1 MAIQIFGTDLSDST
15 IEHARAGIYSSAI
28 EKDVSGTRLKRFFSK
43 RDGTYQI
50 KRSVREICTFARQN
64 ITADPPFSRLDLIS
78 CRNVLIYLGPQLHK
92 QCIPQFHYAL
102 NPGGYLILGPAE
114 SVGSFDEL
122 FELVDKR
129 NKIYAK
135 KNVAT
140 PHHVDLVSYR
150 GFKPRHPDARGLASD
165 GTTTAQ
171 LQQIADRIMLSAY
184 APAAV
189 VIDREIRVQQ
199 FRGRTDLFLEHAPGP
214 ATFNLLQL
222 VRPTMVADLRS
233 TIHHAL
239 KTARPARKERTL
251 VKYDGKIRE
260 VNIEVVPFKVPASDK
275 SWLLVIFDETTKGTR
290 PGKLPRVVGKTARER
305 EITQLERELAASK
318 ESLQAIIE
326 EQEST
331 NEELKSANEEIESS
345 NEELQSTNEELETAK
360 EELQSTNEELTTL
373 NEELS
378 NRNLE
383 MMQVNSDLNNLLASM
398 QLPIVMVD
406 NTLTV
411 RRATPAARQ
420 AFNILQTD
428 IGRPLRELRPNFDV
442 PDLEDILRAVIQT
455 ASTRKRR
462 IVDKDGHEYSLRVR
476 PYHTND
482 NRIDGAVIT
491 LVDIDGNKQR
501 RRNKKA

>member
-1 MAIQIFGTDLSDST
+1 
-15 IEHARAGIYSSAI
+15 
-28 EKDVSGTRLKRFFSK
+28 
-43 RDGTYQI
+43 
-50 KRSVREICTFARQN
+50 
-64 ITADPPFSRLDLIS
+64 
-78 CRNVLIYLGPQLHK
+78 
-92 QCIPQFHYAL
+92 
-102 NPGGYLILGPAE
+102 
-114 SVGSFDEL
+114 
-122 FELVDKR
+122 
-129 NKIYAK
+129 
-135 KNVAT
+135 
-140 PHHVDLVSYR
+140 
-150 GFKPRHPDARGLASD
+150 
-165 GTTTAQ
+165 
-171 LQQIADRIMLSAY
+171 
-184 APAAV
+184 

-199 FRGRTDLFLEHAPGP
+199 FRGRTDLFLEHTPGP
-214 ATFNLLQL
+214 ATLNLLQL

-233 TIHHAL
+233 TIHRAL
-239 KTARPARKERTL
+239 KTERPARKERTL
-251 VKYDGKIRE
+251 VKYAGKTRE

-290 PGKLPRVVGKTARER
+290 PGKLPQVLGKTARQR
-305 EITQLERELAASK
+305 ETAELRRELEASK

-383 MMQVNSDLNNLLASM
+383 MMQINSDLNNLLASI

-428 IGRPLRELRPNFDV
+428 IGRQLHELRPNIDV
-442 PDLEDILRAVIQT
+442 PDLEDILRQVIQT
-455 ASTRKRR
+455 ASTRERR
-462 IVDKDGHEYSLRVR
+462 IIDKDAHEYSLRVR
-476 PYHTND
+476 PYRTAD

-501 RRNKKA
+501 RRNKGKA

>member
-1 MAIQIFGTDLSDST
+1 M
-15 IEHARAGIYSSAI
+15 
-28 EKDVSGTRLKRFFSK
+28 
-43 RDGTYQI
+43 
-50 KRSVREICTFARQN
+50 
-64 ITADPPFSRLDLIS
+64 
-78 CRNVLIYLGPQLHK
+78 
-92 QCIPQFHYAL
+92 
-102 NPGGYLILGPAE
+102 
-114 SVGSFDEL
+114 
-122 FELVDKR
+122 DKR

-135 KNVAT
+135 KNVAA

-150 GFKPRHPDARGLASD
+150 GFEPRHPDARALASD
-165 GTTTAQ
+165 GTTTTQ

-199 FRGRTDLFLEHAPGP
+199 FRGRTDLFLEHTPGP
-214 ATFNLLQL
+214 ATLNLLQL

-233 TIHHAL
+233 TIHRAI
-239 KTARPARKERTL
+239 KTERSARKERTL
-251 VKYDGKIRE
+251 VRYNGKMRE

-290 PGKLPRVVGKTARER
+290 PGKLPQTLGKTARQR
-305 EITQLERELAASK
+305 ETAELRRELEASK

-383 MMQVNSDLNNLLASM
+383 MMQINSDLNNLLASI

-428 IGRPLRELRPNFDV
+428 IGRPLRELRPNIDV
-442 PDLEDILRAVIQT
+442 PDLEDILRQVIQT
-455 ASTRKRR
+455 ASTRERR
-462 IVDKDGHEYSLRVR
+462 IIDKDGHEYSLRVR
-476 PYHTND
+476 PYRTSD

-491 LVDIDGNKQR
+491 LVDIDGKKR
-501 RRNKKA
+501 RRRRKGKA

>member
-1 MAIQIFGTDLSDST
+1 
-15 IEHARAGIYSSAI
+15 
-28 EKDVSGTRLKRFFSK
+28 
-43 RDGTYQI
+43 
-50 KRSVREICTFARQN
+50 
-64 ITADPPFSRLDLIS
+64 
-78 CRNVLIYLGPQLHK
+78 
-92 QCIPQFHYAL
+92 
-102 NPGGYLILGPAE
+102 
-114 SVGSFDEL
+114 
-122 FELVDKR
+122 
-129 NKIYAK
+129 
-135 KNVAT
+135 
-140 PHHVDLVSYR
+140 
-150 GFKPRHPDARGLASD
+150 
-165 GTTTAQ
+165 
-171 LQQIADRIMLSAY
+171 
-184 APAAV
+184 
-189 VIDREIRVQQ
+189 
-199 FRGRTDLFLEHAPGP
+199 
-214 ATFNLLQL
+214 
-222 VRPTMVADLRS
+222 
-233 TIHHAL
+233 
-239 KTARPARKERTL
+239 
-251 VKYDGKIRE
+251 
-260 VNIEVVPFKVPASDK
+260 
-275 SWLLVIFDETTKGTR
+275 
-290 PGKLPRVVGKTARER
+290 
-305 EITQLERELAASK
+305 
-318 ESLQAIIE
+318 LQAIIE

-345 NEELQSTNEELETAK
+345 NEELQSSNEELETAK

-501 RRNKKA
+501 RRSKKA

>member
-1 MAIQIFGTDLSDST
+1 
-15 IEHARAGIYSSAI
+15 
-28 EKDVSGTRLKRFFSK
+28 
-43 RDGTYQI
+43 
-50 KRSVREICTFARQN
+50 
-64 ITADPPFSRLDLIS
+64 
-78 CRNVLIYLGPQLHK
+78 
-92 QCIPQFHYAL
+92 
-102 NPGGYLILGPAE
+102 
-114 SVGSFDEL
+114 EL
-122 FELVDKR
+122 FKLADKK

-135 KNVAT
+135 GARTSPRTADIIPKRGPELTHFGGRSTAGAGTNFGG
-140 PHHVDLVSYR
+140 DLLKV
-150 GFKPRHPDARGLASD
+150 
-165 GTTTAQ
+165 
-171 LQQIADRIMLSAY
+171 ADRIMLGAY

-189 VIDREIRVQQ
+189 VIDQDMRVQQ
-199 FRGRTDLFLEHAPGP
+199 FRGRTELFLEHTPGP

-222 VRPTMVADLRS
+222 ARPTLVPDLRA
-233 TIHHAL
+233 TIHRAI
-239 KTARPARKERTL
+239 KTDKAARKERAK
-251 VKYDGKIRE
+251 VKLGGRNYEI
-260 VNIEVVPFKVPASDK
+260 NIQAVPFKIPGSDK
-275 SWLLVIFDETTKGTR
+275 SWLLVIFDETTKASKLE
-290 PGKLPRVVGKTARER
+290 KLPRMLGKTATER
-305 EITQLERELAASK
+305 EAGELRRELAASK

-326 EQEST
+326 EQEAT

-428 IGRPLRELRPNFDV
+428 IGRPLRELRPNIDV
-442 PDLEDILRAVIQT
+442 PDLEDILCAVIQT
-455 ASTRKRR
+455 ASTRARR
-462 IVDKDGHEYSLRVR
+462 IIDKDGHEYSLRVR
-476 PYHTND
+476 PYRTGD